1 MKKAGSVHR
10 KSAFRKISGQ
20 VIVEYVIMLVI
31 ILLIALGVLGFSY
44 YFNLYGERMTDSV
57 SIEYP

>member
-1 MKKAGSVHR
+1 MKKAGSVHH
-10 KSAFRKISGQ
+10 KPAFSKASGQ

>member
-1 MKKAGSVHR
+1 MKKAGSVHH
-10 KSAFRKISGQ
+10 KPAFSKASGQ
-20 VIVEYVIMLVI
+20 VIVEYVIM
-31 ILLIALGVLGFSY
+31 LIALGVLGFSY